1 MLAPAPAIADAI
13 SLSDLRLNGTAQLL
27 PSESVL
33 RLVPNFETNPGGD
46 PPAGSAWT
54 SSRFDVATSWSV
66 SFDFQL
72 WDPNLDAV
80 LDGDGSGG
88 DGLTFVI
95 QNDPFFGTDALGRGA
110 GGMGFLGIY
119 NSVAVMFD
127 TYQNNVAYGDPNG
140 NYVAVNTRGTDFNV
154 PHHFCTGGQLTT
166 DPAVIDL
173 PGETCT
179 DDPVLAMT
187 TAVPRLDGPIH
198 NARVTYAPGTMNVF
212 LDSVP
217 VLSFGLDL
225 PSTLALANGT
235 DAYLG
240 FTAGSRFSY
249 QNHDILNVSY
259 AAVPDPSLLALS
271 AVDMTAGVLRRRK
284 QRR

>member
-88 DGLTFVI
+88 DGLAFVI

-249 QNHDILNVSY
+249 QNHDILTVSY
-259 AAVPDPSLLALS
+259 AAVPEPSLLALS
-271 AVDMTAGVLRRRK
+271 AVAMTAGVLRRRK
-284 QRR
+284 RRR